1 MDPELEQNNDSLE
14 EEFYTEDPVGQA
26 LSRLDAFDTEQEQIE
41 VADQQEAAE
50 LVDPREK
57 EKWDAKAI
65 GKELQSIV
73 TGGLQDTATSIAT
86 FPERTADA
94 ISGEM
99 QREKKEKGSYAPEWD
114 PFGSYSNPIV
124 TKTWW
129 GNLARGVVHFG
140 SMAAAIIPTAKIT
153 LGRTA
158 LATTGIATNSLVRAA
173 GIGAVSDLVSKE
185 SDGHNAL
192 GMLRDR
198 YGLMDTPLTTKDTD
212 HPIWMK
218 FKNIVEGMGIG
229 LVFDGATILLGKGS
243 RKVRDV
249 VNDRKQS
256 IDAQTN
262 RKAIQEVR
270 RNEFGFRGSKNL
282 SLIHI

>member
-1 MDPELEQNNDSLE
+1 MDPELEQNKDPFE
-14 EEFYTEDPVGQA
+14 VTDEEFNQSAVGQ
-26 LSRLDAFDTEQEQIE
+26 SVQRLKELAGEENQQE

-57 EKWDAKAI
+57 EKWDAKAV
-65 GKELQSIV
+65 GKELQSV
-73 TGGLQDTATSIAT
+73 LTGGLQDTATSIAT

-99 QREKKEKGSYAPEWD
+99 QREKEEKGSYVPEWD
-114 PFGSYSNPIV
+114 PFGSYSNPII

-140 SMAAAIIPTAKIT
+140 SMAAAIIPTAKVT

-158 LATTGIATNSLVRAA
+158 IATTGIATNSLVRAA

-198 YGLMDTPLTTKDTD
+198 YGLMDTPLSTKDTD
-212 HPIWMK
+212 HPLWLK
-218 FKNIVEGMGIG
+218 FKNIVEGLGIG
-229 LVFDGATILLGKGS
+229 LIFDGATILLGKGT

-249 VNDRKQS
+249 VN
-256 IDAQTN
+256 
-262 RKAIQEVR
+262 R
-270 RNEFGFRGSKNL
+270 R
-282 SLIHI
+282 